1 MKILLL
7 EDNKRLSNLIIEA
20 LEEKNYKV
28 DWFEDGKIAL
38 ESIYNGYDCFILD
51 INVPGL
57 DGLTLLKELRD
68 MNKTTPAIIISANV
82 ELETIKDA
90 YIKGCDEYI
99 KKPFY
104 IYELELKLDKLCKR
118 KDESLKL
125 PNDFI
130 YDIEKEKLF
139 DEKNEEVK
147 LAKKEILLF
156 NLFAKNLE
164 KVITFE
170 QIEQYVWEGDL
181 TTNEN
186 IRALVKRLRKKLPID
201 TIISQGGMGYILSVN
216 KSKN

>member
-20 LEEKNYKV
+20 LEEKNYKI
-28 DWFEDGKIAL
+28 DWFEDGKMAL
-38 ESIYNGYDCFILD
+38 ESIFNGYDCFILD
-51 INVPGL
+51 INVPGV
-57 DGLTLLKELRD
+57 DGLTLLKELRV
-68 MNKTTPAIIISANV
+68 MNSSTPAIIISANV

-125 PNDFI
+125 PNEFK
-130 YDIEKEKLF
+130 YDLEKEKLF
-139 DEKNEEVK
+139 DEKNEEIK

-186 IRALVKRLRKKLPID
+186 IRALVKRLRKKLPVD
-201 TIISQGGMGYILSVN
+201 TIISQGGMGYILN
-216 KSKN
+216 ITKSKN

>member
-125 PNDFI
+125 PNNFI

-164 KVITFE
+164 KVISFE

>member
-125 PNDFI
+125 PNNFI

>member
-1 MKILLL
+1 MKVLLL

-20 LEEKNYKV
+20 LEEKNYKI
-28 DWFEDGKIAL
+28 DWFEDGKEAL
-38 ESIYNGYDCFILD
+38 KAIYNGYDCFILD
-51 INVPGL
+51 INVPGV

-104 IYELELKLDKLCKR
+104 IYELELKLDKLCK
-118 KDESLKL
+118 KDNSTIKL
-125 PNDFI
+125 PLNFV

-139 DEKNEEVK
+139 DDKNEEIK
-147 LAKKEILLF
+147 LAKKEILVF

-164 KVITFE
+164 KIITFE

-186 IRALVKRLRKKLPID
+186 IRALIKRLRKKLPND
-201 TIISQGGMGYILSVN
+201 TIVSQGGMGYVLNVV
-216 KSKN
+216 KKF

>member
-68 MNKTTPAIIISANV
+68 MNSSTPAIIISANV

-164 KVITFE
+164 KVISFE

-201 TIISQGGMGYILSVN
+201 TIISQGGMGYILSIN
-216 KSKN
+216 KSKS

>member
-104 IYELELKLDKLCKR
+104 IYELELKLDKLCK
-118 KDESLKL
+118 KDTSAIKL
-125 PNDFI
+125 PLNFV

-139 DEKNEEVK
+139 DDKNEEIK
-147 LAKKEILLF
+147 LAKKEILVF

-164 KVITFE
+164 KIITFE

-186 IRALVKRLRKKLPID
+186 IRALIKRLRKKLPND
-201 TIISQGGMGYILSVN
+201 TIVSQGGMGYVLNVV
-216 KSKN
+216 KKF

>member
-1 MKILLL
+1 MKVLLL

-20 LEEKNYKV
+20 LEEKNYKI
-28 DWFEDGKIAL
+28 DWFEDGKLAL
-38 ESIYNGYDCFILD
+38 EAMYNGYDCFILD
-51 INVPGL
+51 INVPSV
-57 DGLTLLKELRD
+57 DGLSFLKELRV
-68 MNKTTPAIIISANV
+68 MNKSTPAIIISANV

-104 IYELELKLDKLCKR
+104 IYELELKLDKLCK
-118 KDESLKL
+118 KENSSIKL
-125 PNDFI
+125 PMDFI
-130 YDIEKEKLF
+130 YDMEKEKLF